1 MSVDVTARVLVVDDD
16 ESIRDFVEMALADDG
31 YEVVTA
37 ADGAAAL
44 ALVGPTRPDV
54 ILLDMR
60 MPVMDGWAFAA
71 AYRDLPAPR
80 AAVVVMTAARDAG
93 ERARQIAAD
102 AYLAK
107 PFDLDDLLTCV
118 ARLSINKRGQ
128 DEV

>member
-1 MSVDVTARVLVVDDD
+1 
-16 ESIRDFVEMALADDG
+16 
-31 YEVVTA
+31 
-37 ADGAAAL
+37 
-44 ALVGPTRPDV
+44 
-54 ILLDMR
+54 
-60 MPVMDGWAFAA
+60 
-71 AYRDLPAPR
+71 
-80 AAVVVMTAARDAG
+80 MTAARDAG